1 MMSFES
7 TFKIRSFHTD
17 SFGHVNNARYL
28 ELLEEA
34 RWQFA
39 EHHGLIDLLNA
50 ENLGFIIMQMNLR
63 FRLPVVEG
71 DTIQVST
78 SLITLGTALGEV
90 EQLIMKA
97 GSGKLAAK
105 SMFTFVLIDR
115 NTGAS
120 VPIEGKIRT
129 LLANIMQP
137 KKGSGEIL

>member
-1 MMSFES
+1 MSFES
-7 TFKIRSFHTD
+7 TFRIRSFHTD

-39 EHHGLIDLLNA
+39 EHHGLVDLLRE

-71 DTIQVST
+71 DTIQVFT
-78 SLITLGTALGEV
+78 RLVTLGSDIGEV
-90 EQLIMKA
+90 EQRIMKKDT
-97 GSGKLAAK
+97 GKLAAQ

-120 VPIEGKIRT
+120 VPIAGRIR
-129 LLANIMQP
+129 LLLLQIIQP
-137 KKGSGEIL
+137 KKRTDINP